1 MNPLKLCRAISIA
14 IQQQL
19 YGKIKQQGFSGE
31 TMEDPSDLKST
42 HDIDRIAAAIALD
55 TLSDYNCNI
64 FIESVNNSIKSDAD
78 FSVYIDPVDGSLNWE
93 RGVGDP
99 CVVIALSPKPKINNL
114 NDLNFAFVY
123 GLRSHDIYYSD
134 LQQSYFISS
143 ITNETVAIQC
153 AGKQQLC
160 DATAYLRTGYGGAK
174 SQLDYSLALFTQVRD
189 IRGFDNAAIEI
200 CEIARNAADIMIEAR
215 NISDFF
221 NLLAYPILKTAGGL
235 LTDLSGNDLAEQ
247 TLEFESNYNF
257 IACNNHQLLNEALGV
272 LKNK

>member
-19 YGKIKQQGFSGE
+19 YDKIKQHGFSGE
-31 TMEDPSDLKST
+31 TMDDPTDLKST
-42 HDIDRIAAAIALD
+42 HNIDKIAAAIALE
-55 TLSDYNCNI
+55 TLSNYNCNI
-64 FIESVNNSIKSDAD
+64 FIESINSSIKNDAD

-99 CVVIALSPKPKINNL
+99 CVVIALSSKPKIHYL

-134 LQQSYFISS
+134 LQQSYFVSS

-153 AGKQQLC
+153 AGKHRLC

-174 SQLDYSLALFTQVRD
+174 SQLDYSLALFTKVRD
-189 IRGFDNAAIEI
+189 IRAFDNAAIEM
-200 CEIARNAADIMIEAR
+200 CEIARNAADVMVEAR

-221 NLLAYPILKTAGGL
+221 NLLAYPILKTAGGS
-235 LTDLSGNDLAEQ
+235 LTDLSGIDLAGQ
-247 TLEFESNYNF
+247 KLEFEANYNY
-257 IACNNHQLLNEALGV
+257 IACNNSPLLEEVLDT